1 MRKTR
6 INSMAIVSLITAVM
20 CVLGPF
26 TITFPISPVPFSLL
40 SFMMYLSA
48 YILGVKKGVISC
60 ILYICIGMTGMP
72 VFSSFTGGIGKILGP
87 TGGYIVGYIFMTMIC
102 GWIIEKWTHKY
113 IMHIIGMILGTVV
126 CYLIGTMW
134 LSIQVEI
141 SIYAAIAVGVVPFI
155 AGDVIKIVIASF
167 IGPVLRKRLK
177 KLELI

>member
-6 INSMAIVSLITAVM
+6 INSMAIVSLITAIM

-26 TITFPISPVPFSLL
+26 TIMLPISPVPFSIV

-48 YILGVKKGVISC
+48 YILGMKKSVISC
-60 ILYICIGMTGMP
+60 ILYIFIGAIGLP

-87 TGGYIVGYIFMTMIC
+87 TGGYIVGYIFMTMVC
-102 GWIIEKWTHKY
+102 GWIIEKWTQNY

-126 CYLIGTMW
+126 CYLIGTIW
-134 LSIQVEI
+134 LSIQAGINV
-141 SIYAAIAVGVVPFI
+141 YAALAAGVLPFI
-155 AGDVIKIVIASF
+155 VGDAIKILIISF
-167 IGPVLRKRLK
+167 IGPILRKRLK